1 MNKIIIPNVNNNE
14 TEAELIGWNVNDGDL
29 VKKGDIIAS
38 LETTKADV
46 DVESEFD
53 GYIKII
59 SETNISY
66 EVGTTIAYIF
76 QEKEKYEN
84 FNSSQDSNTIEI
96 KKSYTITKPAEIFI
110 KKNNISESEIEKLGI
125 SLVKVKDLEKLIEKS
140 DPSLVEF
147 DPIQKTIATNVKI
160 SHDQIPEAFIL
171 KKINVTE
178 TLKKMKFTI
187 DNEGFTFDFTELVVF
202 YLGKV
207 FEKFPKFFSKIENND
222 FYKLSNSANIGLT
235 LDIGKGLFVPV
246 ISNSNNMT
254 LKSISTKIMEF
265 KMKALRNNFKSD
277 DFANCNFTV
286 SLNTEAD
293 TIFVKPIIFPG
304 QVCILSLN
312 SLQRELVIDDGEIQE
327 NTILMLGLAY
337 DHRMINGSEA
347 NSFLLEIKSLMEGD
361 LIIK

>member
-14 TEAELIGWNVNDGDL
+14 TEAELISWNVNDGDL
-29 VKKGDIIAS
+29 VKRGDIIAS
-38 LETTKADV
+38 LQTTKADV
-46 DVESEFD
+46 DIESDFE

-59 SETNISY
+59 SEINNSY
-66 EVGTTIAYIF
+66 EVGTTIAYVLEEI
-76 QEKEKYEN
+76 EKYEN
-84 FNSSQDSNTIEI
+84 FDSSAGSNNIEL

-110 KKNNISESEIEKLGI
+110 EKNNISKSEIEKLGI
-125 SLVKVKDLEKLIEKS
+125 SLVKVKDLEKLIKKS
-140 DPSLVEF
+140 DPNLIEF
-147 DPIQKTIATNVKI
+147 DSIQKTIASNVKI

-171 KKINVTE
+171 KKINVNE
-178 TLKKMKFTI
+178 TLIKIKSTI
-187 DNEGFTFDFTELVVF
+187 GNEGFTFDFAELIVF
-202 YLGKV
+202 CLGKV

-222 FYKLSNSANIGLT
+222 FYKVSSSANIGLT
-235 LDIGKGLFVPV
+235 LDVGKGLFVPV

-312 SLQRELVIDDGEIQE
+312 SLQKEVVIDDGKVQE

-337 DHRMINGSEA
+337 DHRIINGSEA
-347 NSFLLEIKSLMEGD
+347 NSFLLEIKSLIEGNFSN
-361 LIIK
+361 

>member
-14 TEAELIGWNVNDGDL
+14 TEAELTSWNVDDGDL

-46 DVESEFD
+46 DIESEFE
-53 GYIKII
+53 GYIKIV
-59 SETNISY
+59 SEVNNSY

-76 QEKEKYEN
+76 EEIEKYEN
-84 FNSSQDSNTIEI
+84 FDSSANSNNIEL
-96 KKSYTITKPAEIFI
+96 KKTYTITKPAEIFI
-110 KKNNISESEIEKLGI
+110 EKNNISKSDIEKLGI

-140 DPSLVEF
+140 DPSLIEF

-178 TLKKMKFTI
+178 TLKDIKSTI
-187 DNEGFTFDFTELVVF
+187 DKEGFAFDFTELVVF
-202 YLGKV
+202 CLGKV

-222 FYKLSNSANIGLT
+222 FYKVSSSANIGLT

-277 DFANCNFTV
+277 DFSNCNFTV

-312 SLQRELVIDDGEIQE
+312 SLQKEIVIDDGKVQE

-347 NSFLLEIKSLMEGD
+347 NSFLLEIKSLMEGNFNN
-361 LIIK
+361 